1 MADLGQR
8 VAKLYQQLSFPSAP
22 NLHSALRKEGITL
35 SLSAIKELTS
45 EYGARQVL
53 QPPPIYGD
61 HITSSRI
68 DDRWA
73 ADLLSFESR
82 PTKRGDTAYT
92 SVLLCQDIFS
102 RFLWAE
108 PISNKTQ
115 VRRTFED
122 ILDKS
127 QRKPRELN
135 ADKGSEFTSRE
146 FQTMRVRRGIH
157 HREKYW
163 AQRHR
168 TDR

>member
-1 MADLGQR
+1 MSFLSAT
-8 VAKLYQQLSFPSAP
+8 KLQ
-22 NLHSALRKEGITL
+22 SALRKEGITL
-35 SLSAIKELTS
+35 SLSALKELIS
-45 EYGARQVL
+45 ESGARQVL
-53 QPPPIYGD
+53 QPPPKYGG
-61 HITSSRI
+61 HITSGRL

-82 PTKRGDTAYT
+82 PATRGGTTYT

-115 VRRTFED
+115 VRHAFED

-135 ADKGSEFTSRE
+135 TDKGSEFTSRE
-146 FQTMRVRRGIH
+146 CQTMLARRGIH
-157 HREKYW
+157 HRLKVGLNDIGTPP
-163 AQRHR
+163 ARR
-168 TDR
+168 ARSATAPAPSS